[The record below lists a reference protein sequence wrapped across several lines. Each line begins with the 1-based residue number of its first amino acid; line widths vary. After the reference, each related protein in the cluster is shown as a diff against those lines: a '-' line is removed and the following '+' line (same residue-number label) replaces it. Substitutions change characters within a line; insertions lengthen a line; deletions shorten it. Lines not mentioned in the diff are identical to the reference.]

1 MTMNRTFLYKL
12 LQLFDF
18 AIKCP
23 LSHSGESDLYFGSV
37 EGARDPG
44 SISAR
49 IHFDGDPSGEF
60 ELTLTRGAARQFA
73 TSFLAVDEPDLPP
86 DADAEV
92 TCELA
97 NMICGAA
104 LSRVHPDSVVRL
116 NAPYICDAVAPLEGV
131 RQRFETP
138 EGVLSITMRV
148 N

>member
-1 MTMNRTFLYKL
+1 MPYNNEALAVTTRAVIEDVLETMFFST
-12 LQLFDF
+12 
-18 AIKCP
+18 AVA
-23 LSHSGESDLYFGSV
+23 V